1 MRIAKYI
8 GITCYTVI
16 ILVTTFFLF
25 TFNQFSDSE
34 IGSTTI
40 VGLSEKC
47 GNMRA
52 GSLLIGKKEIAA
64 VQKGDK
70 IVYYNTENGRH
81 KVDITQV
88 EGVMKTNEKE
98 YTYVIHDGLFL
109 SSEYLIGEVD
119 QVRSI
124 PFLGYLYRILT
135 SKLGYFLLIMLPIMI
150 VFITLVRKYG
160 KSLNHAKN
168 QN

>member
-8 GITCYTVI
+8 GITCYTII

-34 IGSTTI
+34 IGNTTI

-47 GNMRA
+47 GDMSA
-52 GSLLIGKKEIAA
+52 GSLLVGKKEIASI
-64 VQKGDK
+64 QKGDK

-81 KVDITQV
+81 KVDVAQV

-109 SSEYLIGEVD
+109 SSEYLIGEVN
-119 QVRSI
+119 QVGSV
-124 PFLGYLYRILT
+124 PFLGYLYRIFT

-150 VFITLVRKYG
+150 VFITLMRKYR
-160 KSLNHAKN
+160 KTLYHAKN
-168 QN
+168 

>member
-1 MRIAKYI
+1 M
-8 GITCYTVI
+8 
-16 ILVTTFFLF
+16 
-25 TFNQFSDSE
+25 S
-34 IGSTTI
+34 
-40 VGLSEKC
+40 
-47 GNMRA
+47 A

-70 IVYYNTENGRH
+70 IVYYNTENGRR
-81 KVDITQV
+81 KVDIVQV
-88 EGVMKTNEKE
+88 EGVIKTNEKE

-168 QN
+168 